1 MIRAAT
7 CADAATIAAIWN
19 GVIALRHIT
28 FTTDRKS
35 PDEVAAMIDAR
46 DGAFWVA
53 EVAGQ
58 VAGFATFGAF
68 RSGPGYRHTAEH
80 SVMLA
85 PDARANGLGRALMA
99 ALEAGAKA
107 RDIHVL
113 VAGISGGN
121 PDAVAFHKRLGF
133 AQSGSI
139 PQAGYKFDRW
149 YDLILMH
156 KVLI

>member
-68 RSGPGYRHTAEH
+68 RSRGTRVAIDVGRWEH
-80 SVMLA
+80 PCIGRLHGLPSIDPKHNNQSV
-85 PDARANGLGRALMA
+85 
-99 ALEAGAKA
+99 
-107 RDIHVL
+107 
-113 VAGISGGN
+113 
-121 PDAVAFHKRLGF
+121 
-133 AQSGSI
+133 
-139 PQAGYKFDRW
+139 
-149 YDLILMH
+149 
-156 KVLI
+156 